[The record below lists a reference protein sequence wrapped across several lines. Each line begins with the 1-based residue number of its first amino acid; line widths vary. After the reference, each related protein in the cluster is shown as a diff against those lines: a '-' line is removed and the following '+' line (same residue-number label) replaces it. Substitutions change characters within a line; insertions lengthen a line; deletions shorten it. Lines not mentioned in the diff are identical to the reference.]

1 MADYTW
7 RQGDTYEPIVVIP
20 RDASGAVIDLTDTT
34 DHTFRMATLVNNV
47 PTVGVIDDATATTLP
62 SVTIGTVTGNAL
74 AYDLTSLQAENVGD
88 FAGTFSFLKDGEPL
102 TVPTEG
108 WITLKGVARLP

>member
-20 RDASGAVIDLTDTT
+20 RDANGAVIDLSDTT
-34 DHTFRMATLVNNV
+34 AHTFRMATLVGGIPTANV
-47 PTVGVIDDATATTLP
+47 INDEDATTLP

-74 AYDLTSLQAENVGD
+74 VYDLSPTEAENVGD

-102 TVPTEG
+102 
-108 WITLKGVARLP
+108 